1 MIESLTRNWWLVAL
15 RGVAAILFGLIAF
28 VRPGMTLT
36 ALVYLFGAYALIGGA
51 FAIAAA
57 LWAAGAGQRFW
68 ALLFD
73 GLLGVAAGVIAF
85 VYPGLT
91 ALALLY
97 LIAFWAIVSGVVEIV
112 AAIRLR
118 RVIASEWMLGLAG
131 LASIVL
137 GVLLVAFPRAGAL
150 SVILV
155 IGAYALI
162 FGVLQIALA
171 FRLRS
176 FGQGTVAVAG

>member
-36 ALVYLFGAYALIGGA
+36 ALVYVFGAYALIGGA

-73 GLLGVAAGVIAF
+73 GVLGIAAGDS
-85 VYPGLT
+85 PPLPSWGLP
-91 ALALLY
+91 
-97 LIAFWAIVSGVVEIV
+97 
-112 AAIRLR
+112 AARLR
-118 RVIASEWMLGLAG
+118 ASSADREKAC
-131 LASIVL
+131 
-137 GVLLVAFPRAGAL
+137 
-150 SVILV
+150 
-155 IGAYALI
+155 
-162 FGVLQIALA
+162 FGDCDGPS
-171 FRLRS
+171 R
-176 FGQGTVAVAG
+176 QGTTARCTVRRRKFPPAGWSAFFRKAA